1 MASRRFR
8 HHYLVMRHGESAANV
23 NHVMITDPKIDGPQY
38 GLTDLGKKQCEAS
51 GGIMRAYIQ
60 KSGYSL
66 DDIFIHYSDFE
77 RTKQSALIVFK
88 SVFGENAMNSKY
100 AHLHFQPSKALRARN
115 YGDLNG
121 SSGTKMMKNFVKI
134 SNMDKINPNHT
145 LYNVESF
152 NDSLNRIKQFVIK
165 LEEEAIKNN
174 DKKKLI
180 IIVSHAMS
188 SQTLQ
193 SWFQGNATIPVPMEN
208 GEFRDLSALLINTK
222 AKL

>member
-1 MASRRFR
+1 MASRKFR
-8 HHYLVMRHGESAANV
+8 HHYLVMRHGESTTNV

-51 GGIMRAYIQ
+51 GAVMRAYIQ

-77 RTKQSALIVFK
+77 RTKQSALIVFNC
-88 SVFGENAMNSKY
+88 VFGENAKDSKY
-100 AHLHFQPSKALRARN
+100 ARLHFKPSKALRARN

-121 SSGTKMMKNFVKI
+121 LSGTKMMQKFVEI
-134 SNMDKINPNHT
+134 SNMDKINPNHAT
-145 LYNVESF
+145 YNVESF
-152 NDSLNRIKQFVIK
+152 NDSMNRIKQFVIHM
-165 LEEEAIKNN
+165 EEEAIKNN
-174 DKKKLI
+174 EKKKLI

-193 SWFQGNATIPVPMEN
+193 SWFQINDTIPVPMEN
-208 GEFRDLSALLINTK
+208 GEFRDLSALIKTR